1 MLKIANPDQIRKS
14 PGQES
19 SLRSTLHRLIGLF
32 IICGIATLFY
42 IQAEPVFGQEAS
54 QQELEKQL
62 QELEAEINRF
72 KETLKQTR
80 GEKSSLEEELEYNE
94 KNINVLL
101 KKIQVMESEIHKG
114 ENKLSR
120 LLVEQK
126 ELQLSKSEQQ
136 EYIAHQVRAAY
147 KIGNQEYLKVLLNQ
161 EDPNQISRML
171 TYYDHFNRARADQ
184 VHAYSRTIDQ
194 LHNVLLLIESENE
207 ALEQGRN
214 QLQLERSEVIKAQ
227 SENRKVIKALALQIT
242 AAGVELKKHTQD
254 REQLEA
260 LIRKIQESIL
270 NLPTPADVVAFQSL
284 KGQLILPVAGR
295 ISHRYGH
302 KRNAGKLRWNGVII
316 DAPEGEPVAAVHY
329 GRVVFSDWL
338 RGFGLLLIINHGE
351 GYMSLYGHNQVLY
364 RETGDWVTA
373 GETIAA
379 VGSSGGQNQPG
390 LYFEIRAN
398 GKTADPQRWC
408 QARTKRAA

>member
-1 MLKIANPDQIRKS
+1 MRAISRKLAS
-14 PGQES
+14 LLIIFAVGTATISRAESTSSEPKQKPEQE
-19 SLRSTLHRLIGLF
+19 L
-32 IICGIATLFY
+32 
-42 IQAEPVFGQEAS
+42 S
-54 QQELEKQL
+54 QQQLVKQL
-62 QELEAEINRF
+62 QELEAEITKF
-72 KETLKQTR
+72 KETLEQTQ
-80 GEKSSLEEELEYNE
+80 GQKSSLEEELEFNE
-94 KNINVLL
+94 KNINQLL
-101 KKIQVMESEIHKG
+101 KKIQKMETELDKG
-114 ENKLSR
+114 EDKLSR
-120 LLVEQK
+120 LLDERK
-126 ELQLSKSEQQ
+126 ELQHSKSEQQ
-136 EYIAHQVRAAY
+136 QYIARQVRAAH

-184 VHAYSRTIDQ
+184 VYAYSRTIAQ
-194 LHNVLLLIESENE
+194 LQTVSLLIESENL
-207 ALEQGRN
+207 ALTKGRN
-214 QLQLERSEVIKAQ
+214 LLQQERSDVIEVQ
-227 SENRKVIKALALQIT
+227 RQNRKVVGALGLQIST
-242 AAGVELKKHTQD
+242 AGVEIKKRTED

-260 LIRKIQESIL
+260 LIRKIQEGIL

-284 KGQLILPVAGR
+284 KGQLILPVAGK
-295 ISHRYGH
+295 ISHRYGN
-302 KRNAGKLRWNGVII
+302 KRNAGKLRWNGVLIE
-316 DAPEGEPVAAVHY
+316 APEGEPVVAVHY

-379 VGSSGGQNQPG
+379 VGNSGGQIQPG